1 MNFGSRAA
9 TGDTHEASE
18 RGSTPV
24 VGSSSA
30 RKVQASPD
38 ENMSGPANDESTY
51 SHTAEAGAIRALIG
65 RGSIYTFSAATQL
78 LLSGLLLPVLT
89 RLMPAREYGVV
100 ALAILLGGLTTAI
113 GTSGLPVALSRT
125 YFAERNGPEIAKRL
139 VLGALLPALAVVVV
153 VELASPLWLSA
164 FSEVHEGLAL
174 QLGVLAT
181 VPSVVVASGCSYLR
195 CRERSGAFVAVTVV
209 SNIGG
214 TLIGLAAVALDRG
227 DAATAYMAGF
237 LAGMSLGAAL
247 SLLIIMQHD
256 AVVPRWRELT
266 AALRVGAPLI
276 PQGIAWLV
284 LALGD
289 RAVIQAMSGSGPV
302 GRYQVAYTL
311 GAVGL
316 SLVTALCTAL
326 PPIIFGRV
334 EAKRWDNLSVAL
346 STTIILAAP
355 IAAALAVG
363 GPLVL
368 RVFVPSSYRPA
379 ELTGV
384 IAPVAAAMLPW
395 AIYGIRS
402 NVLVWDRRTG
412 LIAWGTIASAIAN
425 IGLVW
430 LLLPPFG
437 LTGAS
442 LATFLAY
449 SLLAWFMWYPT
460 HREAPT
466 YWSAVGLWGW
476 VAALVFIVAGGFA
489 PINGI
494 WFALRLLTTIAIL
507 GSGVLVT
514 TKLVS
519 GGLGAGQSKVSGSGP
534 AI

>member
-1 MNFGSRAA
+1 M
-9 TGDTHEASE
+9 
-18 RGSTPV
+18 
-24 VGSSSA
+24 
-30 RKVQASPD
+30 
-38 ENMSGPANDESTY
+38 
-51 SHTAEAGAIRALIG
+51 
-65 RGSIYTFSAATQL
+65 
-78 LLSGLLLPVLT
+78 
-89 RLMPAREYGVV
+89 
-100 ALAILLGGLTTAI
+100 
-113 GTSGLPVALSRT
+113 
-125 YFAERNGPEIAKRL
+125 
-139 VLGALLPALAVVVV
+139 
-153 VELASPLWLSA
+153 
-164 FSEVHEGLAL
+164 
-174 QLGVLAT
+174 
-181 VPSVVVASGCSYLR
+181 
-195 CRERSGAFVAVTVV
+195 
-209 SNIGG
+209 
-214 TLIGLAAVALDRG
+214 
-227 DAATAYMAGF
+227 
-237 LAGMSLGAAL
+237 
-247 SLLIIMQHD
+247 
-256 AVVPRWRELT
+256 
-266 AALRVGAPLI
+266 
-276 PQGIAWLV
+276 
-284 LALGD
+284 
-289 RAVIQAMSGSGPV
+289 
-302 GRYQVAYTL
+302 
-311 GAVGL
+311 
-316 SLVTALCTAL
+316 
-326 PPIIFGRV
+326 
-334 EAKRWDNLSVAL
+334 
-346 STTIILAAP
+346 
-355 IAAALAVG
+355 
-363 GPLVL
+363 
-368 RVFVPSSYRPA
+368 
-379 ELTGV
+379 